1 MKALQFSVSVP
12 QWLALK
18 TMGIISRKCFYVG
31 SLATINLVDLPEP
44 DLPTEEWIKIE
55 TLLCGLCASDMNLIF
70 LKESP
75 TASPFTSFPC
85 VIGHEIC
92 GRVAEVGSHVD
103 DINPGDVVTIAP
115 ALNCAARQID
125 PPCPACRQDMIAN
138 CENYAGGN
146 LAPGM
151 IIGLCADTGGG
162 FAPYFVVHK
171 SQVFKLPEGLSPEIG
186 VLIEPLS
193 VGLQAVLCN
202 APREGEK
209 VLIIGGGVIGTMVLK
224 AIRGL
229 NIDCHVTVADPS
241 AFAADLAQK
250 GGADDVITDGEI
262 LGNAVRLTGATRYKP
277 MIGQDILMGGF
288 AAIYDTVGSAKTL
301 NAAMRSLAA
310 GGTISQVG
318 IWHDVKLDLTPL
330 WLKQQTLKGVYG
342 CGRADYKGKEMHMFD
357 IALDLVGHGNV
368 EVDGMVSHKFSL
380 ENYAQMIEVNL
391 AKEKHQ
397 AVKTAVSFI

>member
-18 TMGIISRKCFYVG
+18 SMGFVSRKSFYTG
-31 SLATINLVDLPEP
+31 FLATLKLADLPEP
-44 DLPTEEWIKIE
+44 ELPTPEWVKIE
-55 TLLCGLCASDMNLIF
+55 TQMCGLCASDMNLIF

-85 VIGHEIC
+85 VIGHEVC
-92 GRVAEVGSHVD
+92 GRVAETGSKVD
-103 DINPGDVVTIAP
+103 GIKPGDAVTVAP

-125 PPCPACRQDMIAN
+125 PSCPACRQGMVAN

-151 IIGLCADTGGG
+151 IIGLCTDTSGG

-171 SQVFKLPEGLSPEIG
+171 SQVFKFPTNLSPETGI
-186 VLIEPLS
+186 LIEPFS
-193 VGLQAVLCN
+193 VGLQAVYSN
-202 APREGEK
+202 MPQNDEK

-229 NIDCHVTVADPS
+229 RIDCHVTVADPS
-241 AFAADLAQK
+241 VFAAGLAK
-250 GGADDVITDGEI
+250 KSGADHIITDGDI
-262 LGNAVRLTGATRYKP
+262 LSNAVRVTGAARHKP
-277 MIGQDILMGGF
+277 MMGQEILMGGF
-288 AAIYDTVGSAKTL
+288 AKIYDTVGSAKTL
-301 NAAMRSLAA
+301 NAAMRCLTA

-342 CGRADYKGKEMHMFD
+342 CGYANYEGKWMHMFD
-357 IALDLVGHGNV
+357 IALDMVSAGK
-368 EVDGMVSHKFSL
+368 VDLEGMVTHKFPL
-380 ENYAQMIEVNL
+380 DNFAEMIEVNL

-397 AVKTAVSFI
+397 AIKTAVSFV